1 MTTNSLLS
9 SPVGGLTEYVQFTS
23 PWPDVNVTLTLTHT
37 HTHAP
42 HTNGSD
48 SDNNLTS
55 PSILS
60 PNEHETLQMTRFIM
74 YGVLGNVLVVL
85 GLLGNILSIVVLC
98 NHRMRS
104 STSYYLTSLAV
115 YDNFI
120 LLSMLLFFNLP
131 ALAYKAPAIRRLH
144 NRYMVLIPMG
154 YPLSLAAQMGS
165 IYTCVAFTIERF
177 IAVCRPLH
185 AANTCTKSRA
195 KRAILLI
202 FLWSIVYNIPRCF
215 YYDAQVVWNNQTG
228 EHETQIHLTSLGQNE
243 LFQHIYL
250 IYFQLI
256 FMFLVPFLI
265 ISVLNTALL
274 LAIKRSLHQR
284 QEMSVTATREHN
296 LTVMLVAVIAVFL
309 VCQFPTIVDNILV
322 AIVGEVEHTTVLQ
335 YQLLYT
341 VCTFLVTINSSLN
354 FMLYCLFGKKF
365 RMVLRHIL
373 GLKGSGR
380 RDKYRSTIYQSKA
393 SSTKAS
399 HLNNSDEMDVSLV

>member
-1 MTTNSLLS
+1 MATTTINSSDLTSVSDLTDLS
-9 SPVGGLTEYVQFTS
+9 LVTTFSPSL
-23 PWPDVNVTLTLTHT
+23 WPDSNMTLTLSPDHSNNSHNISTT
-37 HTHAP
+37 PLPLDT
-42 HTNGSD
+42 SD
-48 SDNNLTS
+48 V
-55 PSILS
+55 
-60 PNEHETLQMTRFIM
+60 ETLQMTHFIM
-74 YGVLGNVLVVL
+74 YGILGNVLVVL
-85 GLLGNILSIVVLC
+85 GLLGNTLSVVVLC
-98 NHRMRS
+98 NRRMRS

-120 LLSMLLFFNLP
+120 LVSMLLFFHLP
-131 ALAYKAPAIRRLH
+131 ALAFKAPCMASVH
-144 NRYMVLIPMG
+144 NSYMVLMPMG

-202 FLWSIVYNIPRCF
+202 FLWAIIYNIPRCF
-215 YYDAQVVWNNQTG
+215 HYHAQVVWNNHTQ
-228 EHETQIHLTSLGQNE
+228 EHETRVHLTSFAQNE

-274 LAIKRSLHQR
+274 LAIRRSRHQR

-309 VCQFPTIVDNILV
+309 VCQFPTIIDNILV
-322 AIVGEVEHTTVLQ
+322 AIVGELEHATVLK
-335 YQLLYT
+335 YQLFYT
-341 VCTFLVTINSSLN
+341 VCTVLVNINSSLN

-373 GLKGSGR
+373 GLKKSSR
-380 RDKYRSTIYQSKA
+380 QDKYRSTIYQSKA
-393 SSTKAS
+393 SSTKLT
-399 HLNNSDEMDVSLV
+399 HCNSDEMDVSLV